1 MREVLDIPNGKQCDC
16 VLFYRLFRLTQGLS
30 ICPWETFQSTI
41 NLEMRFGNKIHPT
54 FNNYLLNFNHS
65 RFLTVY
71 LHEELRFELTG
82 LDCWIRLM
90 GNSDLT
96 YLVLSLTKCYKD
108 RGYQIIQ
115 RKRREVWGI
124 KGNWQARSFL
134 CWTRGSGTED
144 MKVLLSE
151 VRKFPHTAWGGNL

>member
-1 MREVLDIPNGKQCDC
+1 MGTLWNNVTVFFFIGYLDWPRALAYVRGK
-16 VLFYRLFRLTQGLS
+16 
-30 ICPWETFQSTI
+30 PFQSTI

-65 RFLTVY
+65 RFLTIY

-82 LDCWIRLM
+82 LDCRIRLM
-90 GNSDLT
+90 GNSGVI

-144 MKVLLSE
+144 MKALLSE
-151 VRKFPHTAWGGNL
+151 VHKFLLTAWGGNL